1 MNWYLSKLYC
11 GSTVG
16 KHLNDLPLCKLF
28 FMKFCENIAEY
39 QIRRITC
46 AVIAQSLSNNT
57 LRRWKILRMSGLS
70 DQRLT
75 PLADTFLHRIIGI

>member
-1 MNWYLSKLYC
+1 
-11 GSTVG
+11 
-16 KHLNDLPLCKLF
+16 
-28 FMKFCENIAEY
+28 MKFCENIAEY